1 MNGCS
6 VSQEGMQSVGEQW
19 LLFLTSWPRALDV
32 GMADTATSEHPDA
45 FHTSTES
52 PATGGEQE
60 PQDDLTRIL
69 VLLNTMRA
77 TVRFHHV
84 RARVASR
91 VGARAS

>member
-1 MNGCS
+1 MVAVLNFVAARSSHVESARECAW
-6 VSQEGMQSVGEQW
+6 VS
-19 LLFLTSWPRALDV
+19 RCV